1 MRLEEMMRAATDD
14 TVADLDRLT
23 RGASTQGRGI
33 RRRRRLAGAVTGV
46 GVVAA
51 CAVGVSLITATDP
64 PAPAPAAT
72 GSETTGPETT
82 GPAAG
87 TAVEPAPP
95 VPLDGRS
102 TAALLRAMVDDVA
115 DGAVDGFAGQGS
127 PGDGSPDTYAEL
139 VLAPTGEVGS
149 GLVGVNVQDVAIIDG
164 DPRTCLGF
172 MTECSVVKL
181 PGGDVLRTYRG
192 PSESAAGNDVRRVA
206 ELISD
211 ARGVRVVVSATN
223 GFSLGGN
230 KWDVTRDASVLTAD
244 QLGTLA
250 TDERW
255 AFDVPAEYAEQG
267 AGLAPYRDLDN
278 DVTVSPQKD
287 AEPRAK

>member
-33 RRRRRLAGAVTGV
+33 RRRRRLAGAVTGA

-64 PAPAPAAT
+64 PAPAPEAA
-72 GSETTGPETT
+72 GSETA
-82 GPAAG
+82 GPAAS
-87 TAVEPAPP
+87 TAAEPAPP

-102 TAALLRAMVDDVA
+102 TAALLRATVDDVA
-115 DGAVDGFAGQGS
+115 GGAVDGFAGQGI

-149 GLVGVNVQDVAIIDG
+149 GLVGVNVQDVSIIDG
-164 DPRTCLGF
+164 DPRTCLDF
-172 MTECSVVKL
+172 MTECTVMKL
-181 PGGDVLRTYRG
+181 PGGDLLRTYRG

-230 KWDVTRDASVLTAD
+230 KWDVTRDATVLTND
-244 QLGTLA
+244 QLVTVA

-255 AFDVPAEYAEQG
+255 AFEVPAEYAEQG